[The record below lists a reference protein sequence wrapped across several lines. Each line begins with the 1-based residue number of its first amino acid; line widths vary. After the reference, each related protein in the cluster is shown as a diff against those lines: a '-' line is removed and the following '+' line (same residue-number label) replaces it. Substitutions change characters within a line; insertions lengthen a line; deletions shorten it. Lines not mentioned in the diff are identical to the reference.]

1 MTEFNISL
9 LANISFPKLI
19 DNSSLADIFTTS
31 LLVEDGFSNERIIVS
46 LNPILGSNAK
56 NQQGY
61 RENEFLYSLVVTGSA
76 TSKSALHLSQFL
88 KQTLDSFT
96 ESYASGYFL
105 YSMFVEDYNKKD
117 FCVLTNVTGGIQNG

>member
-1 MTEFNISL
+1 MTEFNVSL

-19 DNSSLADIFTTS
+19 DDSSLADSFKTS
-31 LLVEDGFSNERIIVS
+31 LLVEEGFSNEHILVS

-61 RENEFLYSLVVTGSA
+61 KENEFLYSLVITGSA
-76 TSKSALHLSQFL
+76 TSISALRIGQFL
-88 KQTLDSFT
+88 NKVLNNFT
-96 ESYASGYFL
+96 ENHASSYFL

-117 FCVLTNVTGGIQNG
+117 FCILTNMKG

>member
-19 DNSSLADIFTTS
+19 DDSSLADSFKTS

-56 NQQGY
+56 ISRVTRKMSFY
-61 RENEFLYSLVVTGSA
+61 TLLLLLVQ
-76 TSKSALHLSQFL
+76 LRLFQP
-88 KQTLDSFT
+88 
-96 ESYASGYFL
+96 YA
-105 YSMFVEDYNKKD
+105 
-117 FCVLTNVTGGIQNG
+117 

>member
-1 MTEFNISL
+1 MTEFNVSL

-19 DNSSLADIFTTS
+19 DDSSLADSFKTS
-31 LLVEDGFSNERIIVS
+31 LLVEDGFSNERILVS

-61 RENEFLYSLVVTGSA
+61 KENEFLYSLVITGSA
-76 TSKSALHLSQFL
+76 TSISALRIGQFL
-88 KQTLDSFT
+88 NKILNHFI
-96 ESYASGYFL
+96 ENHASSYFL

-117 FCVLTNVTGGIQNG
+117 FCILTNMKG

>member
-1 MTEFNISL
+1 MTEFNVSL

-19 DNSSLADIFTTS
+19 DDSSLSNSFKSS
-31 LLVEDGFSNERIIVS
+31 LLTEDSFSNERIIVS

-61 RENEFLYSLVVTGSA
+61 KENEFLYSLVVTGSA
-76 TSKSALHLSQFL
+76 TGNSALQVGKILY
-88 KQTLDSFT
+88 QTLNEIT
-96 ESYASGYFL
+96 ENHASGYFL

-117 FCVLTNVTGGIQNG
+117 LSVLTSLSGGI

>member
-19 DNSSLADIFTTS
+19 DDSSLANIFTTS

-61 RENEFLYSLVVTGSA
+61 MENEFLYSLVITGSA
-76 TSKSALHLSQFL
+76 TSISALRIGQFL
-88 KQTLDSFT
+88 NKVLNNFT
-96 ESYASGYFL
+96 ENHASSYFL

-117 FCVLTNVTGGIQNG
+117 FCILTNMRG

>member
-19 DNSSLADIFTTS
+19 DDSSLSDSFKTS
-31 LLVEDGFSNERIIVS
+31 LLTGDSFSNEYILIS
-46 LNPILGSNAK
+46 LNPILGSSAK

-61 RENEFLYSLVVTGSA
+61 KENEFLYSLVVTGSA
-76 TSKSALHLSQFL
+76 TGNSALQIGKILN
-88 KQTLDSFT
+88 KTLNNFT
-96 ESYASGYFL
+96 ENHASGYFL

-117 FCVLTNVTGGIQNG
+117 FCILTNMKG

>member
-1 MTEFNISL
+1 MTEFNVSL

-19 DNSSLADIFTTS
+19 NDSSLADSFKTS
-31 LLVEDGFSNERIIVS
+31 LLVEDGFSNERILVF

-61 RENEFLYSLVVTGSA
+61 KENEFLYSLVITGSA
-76 TSKSALHLSQFL
+76 TGNSALQLGKILNQM
-88 KQTLDSFT
+88 LDNFT
-96 ESYASGYFL
+96 ENHASGYFL

-117 FCVLTNVTGGIQNG
+117 FCILTNKKG

>member
-19 DNSSLADIFTTS
+19 DDSSLADSFKSS
-31 LLVEDGFSNERIIVS
+31 LLTEDSFSNERILVS

-61 RENEFLYSLVVTGSA
+61 RENEFLYSLVITGSA
-76 TSKSALHLSQFL
+76 TGNSALQVGKILY
-88 KQTLDSFT
+88 QTLNKIT
-96 ESYASGYFL
+96 ENHASGYFL

-117 FCVLTNVTGGIQNG
+117 FCVLTNMKG

>member
-31 LLVEDGFSNERIIVS
+31 LLVKDGFSNERIIVS

-56 NQQGY
+56 NQPGY

-76 TSKSALHLSQFL
+76 TSKSALPLGQFL